1 MKLSSPARGF
11 KLIELVFTLV
21 IVSVLGLVIYALLVT
36 DTILGA
42 KNTAVNTAH
51 QQARVAMLQMM
62 QDLHSAISLPYLI
75 DSSGSPIAG
84 AGPAAG
90 IAFQEWGRDST
101 GKEVGPYRVKKDAHI
116 GDTTIH
122 ITIPATDAKPSVGQR
137 IILPMYQIEADIT
150 KVTGPNSDLTLTLA
164 NISGPQLSAEEA
176 SAASLTFPVVYP
188 IDTLPVDVTGTATYH
203 INCFLTD
210 RCSYTVVN
218 NGLQWTGPT
227 TKSTFSSLGGDITNP
242 VPFSIP
248 LTAAGALYYR
258 FIAAV
263 NLSTSDLS
271 YSNRNFKSANILLN
285 GQVPMRARLTTY
297 NGQ

>member
-1 MKLSSPARGF
+1 MKLSSAKRAY
-11 KLIELVFTLV
+11 KLVELVFTV
-21 IVSVLGLVIYALLVT
+21 AIVSVLGLVLYSLLLT
-36 DTILGA
+36 DTVLGA

-51 QQARVAMLQMM
+51 QQARTAMLQML
-62 QDLHSAISLPYLI
+62 QDLHGAVSLPYLV
-75 DSSGSPIAG
+75 DQSGIPVSG

-90 IAFQEWGRDST
+90 IAFQQWGRDAN
-101 GKEVGPYRVKKDAHI
+101 GKEVGPYQIIADASI
-116 GDTTIH
+116 GETH
-122 ITIPATDAKPSVGQR
+122 VHMSIPSADAKPTVGQR

-150 KVTGPNSDLTLTLA
+150 KVQGAKSDLTITLA
-164 NISGPQLSAEEA
+164 NIYGPQLSAEEA
-176 SAASLTFPVVYP
+176 SAAGLAFPVVYP
-188 IDTLPVDVTGTATYH
+188 IASLPIDISGTDTYH

-210 RCSYTVVN
+210 RCAYTVVN
-218 NGLQWTGPT
+218 NSLQWQGPT
-227 TKSTFSSLGGDITNP
+227 TKKAFSTLGGDITNP

-258 FIAAV
+258 FIAAI